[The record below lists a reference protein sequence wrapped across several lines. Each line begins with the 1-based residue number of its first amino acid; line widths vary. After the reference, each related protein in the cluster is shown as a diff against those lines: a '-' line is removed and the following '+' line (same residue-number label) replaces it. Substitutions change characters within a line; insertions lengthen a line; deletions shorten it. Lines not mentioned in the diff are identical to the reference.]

1 MAKQNSNQ
9 PPDFSVIEKK
19 IKELDAKIQALGGE
33 GFPNIDKALKNMNG
47 DVGQATRLMEL
58 LSSEASDL
66 ENVFENISTTLKNV
80 VLDLNG
86 GTKAATLMNRSFNKL
101 ERIADKL
108 VDHRKD
114 ENILTIRQL
123 KELEKQSKIEVE
135 NLEFARD
142 RALAENIFLKK
153 KEISVGLGKAEQN
166 QLEKNEASITEVTK
180 ALEEKESYLK
190 KINRYSELEVKRER
204 EIQKT
209 LGLTG
214 QAFKGIASTLEKI
227 GVESEAIEDIN
238 LAMRKAAK
246 TGDGLKV
253 ILEGIKGSALA
264 AYDTLTTDPAAQLA
278 FLVKTF
284 KTLYDLGA
292 NFSKDTANIARELG
306 MSNKEA
312 AVLNKEFYSLQQNS
326 NDAFGNQKNFLQS
339 TLELNEALGTSATFS
354 AEVLATQARISQV
367 TGLTAEESAEIYKF
381 SLLTGETQEEIY
393 DSVGGIRKGN
403 LNNKKVLQEVLKTS
417 GQLAAQYKNNPILL
431 GKAVVQAQKLG
442 LTLEQTKNISKN
454 LLNFED
460 SISAELEAEL
470 LTGQDLNLE
479 RARYLSLMGD
489 SAGAAEELM
498 KNLGPNGLAKFQKMN
513 VIQQEAYARALG
525 MGVDE
530 LADSLV
536 KQKQLESLDK
546 GQAKLLKERI
556 QKLKDAGETEKA
568 AELEKQALAGKNVEL
583 AEQQL
588 DAQAKIAQATET
600 FKSAMQ
606 AVVAGPLGFLADK
619 VASIM
624 EMINKSPFA
633 KAVLGGIGAIGAI
646 AASAASVYLIGK
658 TLITS
663 LTNAYKGKPSGR
675 PDEPISVTMAGGTP
689 GMGGGGDTSTGGGGT
704 FGKGTFGRLGSKGG
718 RDVLRRA
725 GKGSLVKGVGK
736 GIMGAGKGL
745 LKGGGKGLLKA
756 GAKKIP
762 YLGALLG
769 AGMEFADGGFN
780 LESVGRAAL
789 SGGGAF
795 LGGLGGAAAGGALG
809 LGTGGIGAAAI
820 PALTLGGSA
829 GGGMLGDYLGD
840 KIFGE
845 REETEL
851 ATGGIVTKPTKALVG
866 EAGAEAVIPLDKLM
880 AEFKEMRAILTQ
892 IANREGTVYLD
903 GTKVGT
909 AMAMSTYKTQ

>member
-1 MAKQNSNQ
+1 
-9 PPDFSVIEKK
+9 
-19 IKELDAKIQALGGE
+19 
-33 GFPNIDKALKNMNG
+33 
-47 DVGQATRLMEL
+47 
-58 LSSEASDL
+58 
-66 ENVFENISTTLKNV
+66 
-80 VLDLNG
+80 
-86 GTKAATLMNRSFNKL
+86 
-101 ERIADKL
+101 
-108 VDHRKD
+108 
-114 ENILTIRQL
+114 
-123 KELEKQSKIEVE
+123 
-135 NLEFARD
+135 
-142 RALAENIFLKK
+142 
-153 KEISVGLGKAEQN
+153 
-166 QLEKNEASITEVTK
+166 
-180 ALEEKESYLK
+180 
-190 KINRYSELEVKRER
+190 
-204 EIQKT
+204 
-209 LGLTG
+209 
-214 QAFKGIASTLEKI
+214 
-227 GVESEAIEDIN
+227 
-238 LAMRKAAK
+238 
-246 TGDGLKV
+246 
-253 ILEGIKGSALA
+253 
-264 AYDTLTTDPAAQLA
+264 
-278 FLVKTF
+278 
-284 KTLYDLGA
+284 
-292 NFSKDTANIARELG
+292 

-312 AVLNKEFYSLQQNS
+312 AILNEEFYSLQQNS

-354 AEVLATQARISQV
+354 ADVLATQARIAQV
-367 TGLTAEESAEIYKF
+367 TGLTGEESAEIYKF
-381 SLLTGETQEEIY
+381 SLLTGKTQEEIY

-498 KNLGPNGLAKFQKMN
+498 RNLGPDGLGKFQKMN

-556 QKLKDAGETEKA
+556 QKLKDAGQTEKA
-568 AELEKQALAGKNVEL
+568 AELEKQVLAGKNVEL

-600 FKSAMQ
+600 FKSSIQ

-619 VASIM
+619 VAGIM
-624 EMINKSPFA
+624 ESINKSPFA
-633 KAVLGGIGAIGAI
+633 KMVLGGLGAVGAV
-646 AASAASVYLIGK
+646 AAAATSVFLIGK
-658 TLITS
+658 TLVNS
-663 LTNAYKGKPSGR
+663 FKGRPSGR
-675 PDEPISVTMAGGTP
+675 LGDPIATINEGGTP
-689 GMGGGGDTSTGGGGT
+689 GMGGTEGGNTSTSSSGGGIGGALKRV
-704 FGKGTFGRLGSKGG
+704 GKAYKGG
-718 RDVLRRA
+718 GIKGAAKSVGRM
-725 GKGSLVKGVGK
+725 GKSLF
-736 GIMGAGKGL
+736 
-745 LKGGGKGLLKA
+745 KGGGKGLLKG
-756 GAKKIP
+756 GAKRIP

-780 LESVGRAAL
+780 LESAGRAAL

-795 LGGLGGAAAGGALG
+795 LGGLA
-809 LGTGGIGAAAI
+809 GGIGGLGAASI
-820 PALTLGGSA
+820 PLGIAGGI
-829 GGGMLGDYLGD
+829 GGGMAGNYLGD

-845 REETEL
+845 REDTEL
-851 ATGGIVTKPTKALVG
+851 AIGGIVTKPTKALVG
-866 EAGAEAVIPLDKLM
+866 EAGAEAVIPLDRLM
-880 AEFKEMRAILTQ
+880 SEFKEMRAILTQ
-892 IANREGTVYLD
+892 IANKEGTVYLD

>member
-1 MAKQNSNQ
+1 MAATPEFSN
-9 PPDFSVIEKK
+9 IEKR
-19 IKELDAKIQALGGE
+19 IKELDARIKALGGD
-33 GFPNIDKALKNMNG
+33 GFENLDKALKNMNG
-47 DVGQATRLMEL
+47 DIGQATSLMKL
-58 LSSEASDL
+58 LANEALDL

-80 VLDLNG
+80 VNDLGG

-101 ERIADKL
+101 ERIASSIA
-108 VDHRKD
+108 DHKKD

-123 KELEKQSKIEVE
+123 KNLSKQTQIEVE
-135 NLEFARD
+135 NLRNARLKAKEENKVLEKKATSIGLSKSEQD
-142 RALAENIFLKK
+142 QLERNYSYLAEVNQALNLK
-153 KEISVGLGKAEQN
+153 N
-166 QLEKNEASITEVTK
+166 
-180 ALEEKESYLK
+180 SYLK
-190 KINRYSELEVKRER
+190 KIEKYSELEVEREK

-264 AYDTLTTDPAAQLA
+264 AYDTLTTDPTAQLA

-513 VIQQEAYARALG
+513 VIQQEAYDRALG

-600 FKSAMQ
+600 FKSAIQ
-606 AVVAGPLGFLADK
+606 AVIAGPLGAMADK

-624 EMINKSPFA
+624 EMISKSTFA
-633 KAVLGGIGAIGAI
+633 KEVLGFVGGIGAV
-646 AASAASVYLIGK
+646 AAAATSVFLIGK
-658 TLITS
+658 TLVNS
-663 LTNAYKGKPSGR
+663 LKNAFLGKPSGR
-675 PDEPISVTMAGGTP
+675 DGDEVNVKIKGGTP
-689 GMGGGGDTSTGGGGT
+689 GMGGDGGASTGGGGGT

-745 LKGGGKGLLKA
+745 LKGGGKGLLKG
-756 GAKKIP
+756 GAKRIP

-795 LGGLGGAAAGGALG
+795 LGGLGGSLVAPG
-809 LGTGGIGAAAI
+809 LGTF
-820 PALTLGGSA
+820 A
-829 GGGMLGDYLGD
+829 GGVAGGMAGDYLGD

-880 AEFKEMRAILTQ
+880 TEFKEMRAILTQ

>member
-1 MAKQNSNQ
+1 MDD
-9 PPDFSVIEKK
+9 PKK
-19 IKELDAKIQALGGE
+19 IADALKRIETLNQEVKRLGGTY
-33 GFPNIDKALKNMNG
+33 FRDVNKAVESFGGGLKGAQQVIQNLNS
-47 DVGQATRLMEL
+47 DI
-58 LSSEASDL
+58 SDL
-66 ENVFENISTTLKNV
+66 NNSFDNVSTTLKNIV
-80 VLDLNG
+80 DDMG
-86 GTKAATLMNRSFNKL
+86 GMAKASRLITRGFDKL
-101 ERIADKL
+101 ETSAQKL
-108 VDHRKD
+108 SQHKND
-114 ENILTIRQL
+114 EYILSV
-123 KELEKQSKIEVE
+123 KQI
-135 NLEFARD
+135 
-142 RALAENIFLKK
+142 
-153 KEISVGLGKAEQN
+153 KAEQDKQKLIVKDLEY
-166 QLEKNEASITEVTK
+166 QLTRLGNSAKDIEIRT
-180 ALEEKESYLK
+180 
-190 KINRYSELEVKRER
+190 ELEAQLVKEVGVVDRLNKLTKETLDT
-204 EIQKT
+204 EIKIQKT

-214 QAFKGIASTLEKI
+214 QAFKGIASTLQKI
-227 GVESEAIEDIN
+227 GVESESIEEIN

-246 TGDGLKV
+246 EGKGLKV
-253 ILEGIKGSALA
+253 IFEGIKGSANA
-264 AYDTLTTDPAAQLA
+264 AFQTLTTDPAAQLV
-278 FLVKTF
+278 FLTKTF

-312 AVLNKEFYSLQQNS
+312 AVLNNEFYDLQQNS
-326 NDAFGNQKNFLQS
+326 SNAFGNQKNFLQS
-339 TLELNEALGTSATFS
+339 TLELNQALGTSATFS
-354 AEVLATQARISQV
+354 ADVLATQARIAQV

-381 SLLTGETQEEIY
+381 SLLTGKTQEEIY

-479 RARYLSLMGD
+479 KARYLALTGD

-498 KNLGPNGLAKFQKMN
+498 RNLGPDGLGKFQKMN

-556 QKLKDAGETEKA
+556 QKLKDAGQTEKA
-568 AELEKQALAGKNVEL
+568 AELEKQVLAGKNVAL

-588 DAQAKIAQATET
+588 DAQAKIAQATDT

-606 AVVAGPLGFLADK
+606 AVVAGPLGSLADK
-619 VASIM
+619 VAGIM
-624 EMINKSPFA
+624 ESINKSPFA
-633 KAVLGGIGAIGAI
+633 KMVLGGLGAVGAV
-646 AASAASVYLIGK
+646 AAAATSVFLIGK
-658 TLITS
+658 TLVNS
-663 LTNAYKGKPSGR
+663 FKNRPSGG
-675 PDEPISVTMAGGTP
+675 PADPIFTINKGGTP
-689 GMGGGGDTSTGGGGT
+689 GIDGTGTGGTGFGGGMPGRGL
-704 FGKGTFGRLGSKGG
+704 FGKGGYAKDLLKGG
-718 RDVLRRA
+718 RA
-725 GKGSLVKGVGK
+725 GKVARGRTMRGLTGGLSKGL
-736 GIMGAGKGL
+736 GKGL
-745 LKGGGKGLLKA
+745 LKGG
-756 GAKKIP
+756 AKRIP

-780 LESVGRAAL
+780 LESAGRAAL
-789 SGGGAF
+789 SGGGA
-795 LGGLGGAAAGGALG
+795 LIGGLAGGISGLGAASIPLGIAGS
-809 LGTGGIGAAAI
+809 I
-820 PALTLGGSA
+820 
-829 GGGMLGDYLGD
+829 GGGMAGDYLGD

-845 REETEL
+845 REDTEL
-851 ATGGIVTKPTKALVG
+851 AIGGIVTKPTKALVG
-866 EAGAEAVIPLDKLM
+866 EAGAEAVIPLDRLM
-880 AEFKEMRAILTQ
+880 SEFKEMRAILTQ

>member
-1 MAKQNSNQ
+1 MAE
-9 PPDFSVIEKK
+9 PDFSKIEKR
-19 IKELDAKIQALGGE
+19 IKELDARIRALGGE
-33 GFPNIDKALKNMNG
+33 GFPNIDKALKAMNG
-47 DVGQATRLMEL
+47 DIDQAKYTMKL
-58 LSSEASDL
+58 LSSEAADL

-80 VLDLNG
+80 VLDLGG

-114 ENILTIRQL
+114 ETILTIRQL
-123 KELEKQSKIEVE
+123 KELAKQSKIEVK

-142 RALAENIFLKK
+142 RALAENLFLEK
-153 KEISVGLGKAEQN
+153 KEKSVGLSKAEQD
-166 QLEKNEASITEVTK
+166 QLEKNVSYIKETNEA
-180 ALEEKESYLK
+180 LYDKESYLK

-246 TGDGLKV
+246 TGSGLKV
-253 ILEGIKGSALA
+253 IFEAIKGSAKA
-264 AYDTLTTDPAAQLA
+264 AFETLTTDPAAQLL
-278 FLVKTF
+278 FLTKTF

-306 MSNKEA
+306 MSNREA
-312 AVLNKEFYSLQQNS
+312 AVLNSEFYDLQQNS
-326 NDAFGNQKNFLQS
+326 SDAFGNQKNFLQS
-339 TLELNEALGTSATFS
+339 TLELNEALGTSANFS
-354 AEVLATQARISQV
+354 ADVLATQARIAQV

-381 SLLTGETQEEIY
+381 SLLTGKTQEEIY

-479 RARYLSLMGD
+479 KARYLALTGD

-498 KNLGPNGLAKFQKMN
+498 KNLGPDGLVKFQKMN

-536 KQKQLESLDK
+536 KQKQLEGLDK

-556 QKLKDAGETEKA
+556 QKLKDAGQTEKA
-568 AELEKQALAGKNVEL
+568 AELEKQVLAGKNVAL

-619 VASIM
+619 VAGIM
-624 EMINKSPFA
+624 ESINKSPFA
-633 KAVLGGIGAIGAI
+633 KMVLGGLGAVGAVAA
-646 AASAASVYLIGK
+646 AASSVFLIGK
-658 TLITS
+658 TLVNS
-663 LTNAYKGKPSGR
+663 FKNR
-675 PDEPISVTMAGGTP
+675 PTGSPTEPIYTINQGGTP
-689 GMGGGGDTSTGGGGT
+689 GTDGTGTGGTGFGGGMSKRGL
-704 FGKGTFGRLGSKGG
+704 FGKGGYAKDLFKGG
-718 RDVLRRA
+718 RA
-725 GKGSLVKGVGK
+725 GKVARGRTMRGLTGGLSKGL
-736 GIMGAGKGL
+736 GKGL
-745 LKGGGKGLLKA
+745 VKR
-756 GAKKIP
+756 IP
-762 YLGALLG
+762 VLGSLLG

-780 LESVGRAAL
+780 LESAGRAAL

-795 LGGLGGAAAGGALG
+795 LGGLA
-809 LGTGGIGAAAI
+809 GGIGGLGAASI
-820 PALTLGGSA
+820 PLGIAGSI
-829 GGGMLGDYLGD
+829 GGGMAGDYLGD

-845 REETEL
+845 REDTEL
-851 ATGGIVTKPTKALVG
+851 AIGGIVTKPTKALVG

-880 AEFKEMRAILTQ
+880 TEFKEMRAILTQ